1 MKFKTILKDLRL
13 KHGLSQEDLG
23 KIIGVGRT
31 TISMYESG
39 NIVPRQ
45 EGLLKIASYFDV
57 SVDYLTGI
65 SSSKEVETSSPYL
78 LRLDK
83 ELKDLD
89 EKLLNAADSSV
100 SVLYQNHEL
109 QPNQLNIIEK
119 QLCDLINL
127 IDLIVTE
134 DV

>member
-45 EGLLKIASYFDV
+45 EGLLKIATYFDV

-65 SSSKEVETSSPYL
+65 SSSKEAETSSPYL

>member
-65 SSSKEVETSSPYL
+65 SSSKEAEPSSPYL

-119 QLCDLINL
+119 QLSDLINL
-127 IDLIVTE
+127 IDLIVTD

>member
-65 SSSKEVETSSPYL
+65 SSSKEAETSSPYL

-100 SVLYQNHEL
+100 SILYKNHEL

>member
-65 SSSKEVETSSPYL
+65 SSSKEAETSSPYL

-109 QPNQLNIIEK
+109 QPNQLTIIEK

>member
-65 SSSKEVETSSPYL
+65 SSSKEAETSSPYL

-119 QLCDLINL
+119 QLCDLINH

>member
-23 KIIGVGRT
+23 KIIGAGRT

-65 SSSKEVETSSPYL
+65 SSSKEAETSSPYL

>member
-65 SSSKEVETSSPYL
+65 SSSKDVKKSSPYL

>member
-23 KIIGVGRT
+23 KIIAVGRT

-65 SSSKEVETSSPYL
+65 SSNKDSEKSSPYL
-78 LRLDK
+78 FCIK
-83 ELKDLD
+83 IM
-89 EKLLNAADSSV
+89 NC
-100 SVLYQNHEL
+100 
-109 QPNQLNIIEK
+109 NQIS
-119 QLCDLINL
+119 
-127 IDLIVTE
+127 
-134 DV
+134 

>member
-89 EKLLNAADSSV
+89 EKLLNGADSSV

-127 IDLIVTE
+127 IDLIVTD

>member
-65 SSSKEVETSSPYL
+65 SSKEAEKSSPYL

-127 IDLIVTE
+127 IDLIVTD

>member
-65 SSSKEVETSSPYL
+65 SSSKEAETSSPYL

-100 SVLYQNHEL
+100 SVLYKNHEL

-127 IDLIVTE
+127 IDLIVTD

>member
-65 SSSKEVETSSPYL
+65 SSSKEAETSSPYL

-134 DV
+134 YV

>member
-31 TISMYESG
+31 TISMYDSG

-65 SSSKEVETSSPYL
+65 SSSKEAETSSPYL

>member
-65 SSSKEVETSSPYL
+65 SSSKEAETSSPYL

>member
-65 SSSKEVETSSPYL
+65 SSSKEAEKSSPYL

-100 SVLYQNHEL
+100 SVLYKNHEL

>member
-65 SSSKEVETSSPYL
+65 SSSKEAEKSSPYL

-100 SVLYQNHEL
+100 SVLYHNHEL

-119 QLCDLINL
+119 QLSDLINL
-127 IDLIVTE
+127 LDLIVTE

>member
-65 SSSKEVETSSPYL
+65 SSNKDSEKSSPYL

-100 SVLYQNHEL
+100 SVIYQNHEL

-119 QLCDLINL
+119 QLSDLINL
-127 IDLIVTE
+127 IDLIVTD

>member
-65 SSSKEVETSSPYL
+65 SSSKEAETSSPYL

-109 QPNQLNIIEK
+109 QPNRLNIIEK

>member
-65 SSSKEVETSSPYL
+65 SSSKEAETSSPYL

-127 IDLIVTE
+127 IELIVTE

>member
-45 EGLLKIASYFDV
+45 EGLLKISSYFDV

-65 SSSKEVETSSPYL
+65 RSNKEAETSSQYL
-78 LRLDK
+78 FCTTIT
-83 ELKDLD
+83 
-89 EKLLNAADSSV
+89 NC
-100 SVLYQNHEL
+100 
-109 QPNQLNIIEK
+109 NQIS
-119 QLCDLINL
+119 
-127 IDLIVTE
+127 
-134 DV
+134 

>member
-65 SSSKEVETSSPYL
+65 SSNKEAETSSPYL

-100 SVLYQNHEL
+100 SVLYQNYEL

>member
-23 KIIGVGRT
+23 KI
-31 TISMYESG
+31 ISMYESG

-65 SSSKEVETSSPYL
+65 SSSKEAETSSPYL

>member
-134 DV
+134 YV

>member
-65 SSSKEVETSSPYL
+65 SSSKEAETSSPYL

-119 QLCDLINL
+119 QLSDLINL

>member
-65 SSSKEVETSSPYL
+65 SSSKESETSSPYL

-127 IDLIVTE
+127 IDLIVTD